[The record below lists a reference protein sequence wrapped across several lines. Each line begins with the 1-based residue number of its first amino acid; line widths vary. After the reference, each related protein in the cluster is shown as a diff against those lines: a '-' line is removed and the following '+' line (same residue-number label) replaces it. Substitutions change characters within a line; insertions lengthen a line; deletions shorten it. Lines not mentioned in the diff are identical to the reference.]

1 MPIRSNIARAANR
14 VAGQAPALS
23 PDSKVVIFIRHV
35 GKQDV
40 CLSPT
45 DTASIDDDRVMLL
58 DLATAQ
64 PTQIATNSEASGCLS
79 LAEPRFADATT
90 AIVSAYGLGLA
101 TIHNLSVCVVDIPGH
116 AIRLLG
122 RRTTCAL
129 PITVGRYRGAFF
141 VPAMDFVPGMGPIKN
156 CRVVDRKG
164 RVLRKFT
171 EDPFA
176 IKYGLLSL
184 GCPDSDP
191 FPHDKLEDVM
201 KKM

>member
-129 PITVGRYRGAFF
+129 PIPLPCARHPPSLPTSIPHSRSPTPFLNTTCIPTPHPPCAQTRYCA
-141 VPAMDFVPGMGPIKN
+141 P
-156 CRVVDRKG
+156 
-164 RVLRKFT
+164 L
-171 EDPFA
+171 
-176 IKYGLLSL
+176 
-184 GCPDSDP
+184 
-191 FPHDKLEDVM
+191 
-201 KKM
+201 